1 MGVGVGLNMYDV
13 VVKMSRSLSDLLMS
27 FLSAMVF
34 ASMSQRT
41 GTFLF
46 PKKHWLTDFFFN
58 LRLYTYYVATTN
70 SG

>member
-46 PKKHWLTDFFFN
+46 PKNT
-58 LRLYTYYVATTN
+58 
-70 SG
+70 G